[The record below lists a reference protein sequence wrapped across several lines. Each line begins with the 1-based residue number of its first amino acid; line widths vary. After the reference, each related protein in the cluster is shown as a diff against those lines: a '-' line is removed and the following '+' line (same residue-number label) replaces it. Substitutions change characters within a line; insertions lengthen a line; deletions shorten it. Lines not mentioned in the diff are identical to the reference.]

1 MCDFYTMKQPISCH
15 EWSWHQFQRNK
26 SKKETN
32 QVSLP
37 VYKVRIGTTTTGLQT
52 SFVSEDTSLQ
62 HLSRLAFNY
71 KLTMTTTWKLCFIF
85 KHILPQRPTQVIQR
99 DLFIRNILCCIFRE
113 AGWCHEVG
121 WELGSTG
128 FKFQLQHLFALLS
141 CAYCIKVDI
150 MMP

>member
-1 MCDFYTMKQPISCH
+1 MCDFYIMEQPISCH

-71 KLTMTTTWKLCFIF
+71 KLTMTTTWELCFIF
-85 KHILPQRPTQVIQR
+85 KYILPQRPTQVLQR
-99 DLFIRNILCCIFRE
+99 DLFIKKHPLLHLKGGRMMSWSGLGAGQHWPRVPAPTPFCFVILGI
-113 AGWCHEVG
+113 
-121 WELGSTG
+121 
-128 FKFQLQHLFALLS
+128 LQ
-141 CAYCIKVDI
+141 KK
-150 MMP
+150 